1 MLNNA
6 TIFSTDKLWYI
17 TRVNGRVLEKA
28 LIYDMALVWITK
40 QQYLLCGSHKD
51 IGFLEYCIGSS
62 WLQKTQIRADKVW
75 ADPPAVGYI
84 PMLILA
90 EWIGTLFFP
99 VDKLQIFFLLGKGS
113 GRRRP
118 RRRTEKG
125 AEACLARRGPME
137 IQHRGGVGNSK
148 VVKVQSEEAWDLF
161 TDQASKEGRPVGSPS
176 FASFLWPCF
185 FCSCWDFVQFSKF

>member
-1 MLNNA
+1 MPLVLITSGN
-6 TIFSTDKLWYI
+6 IFYVVHIRTLDFWNTTYDPPDSRKL
-17 TRVNGRVLEKA
+17 
-28 LIYDMALVWITK
+28 
-40 QQYLLCGSHKD
+40 
-51 IGFLEYCIGSS
+51 
-62 WLQKTQIRADKVW
+62 RADKVW

-84 PMLILA
+84 PMLILVE

-125 AEACLARRGPME
+125 PME
-137 IQHRGGVGNSK
+137 IQHHRGVGNSK

-161 TDQASKEGRPVGSPS
+161 TNQASNEGRPVGSPS
-176 FASFLWPCF
+176 FPSLLCPGSFALVEILF
-185 FCSCWDFVQFSKF
+185 IQFSKLYNDPF